1 MERAVFAATDKSI
14 FALDKRAA
22 LCRLNRE
29 PSRTGSGTGTGTA
42 TGTGPV
48 TEPEPEHAGLWT
60 VLAVKDKVSGIM
72 LVGTLKAETSTPR
85 WQMQMLLLLLL
96 LLESAAAFPACKVCP
111 LIWLSAR
118 IEEPT
123 RYVGGRAVLCQ

>member
-29 PSRTGSGTGTGTA
+29 PSPTGFGTGTGT
-42 TGTGPV
+42 GTGPR
-48 TEPEPEHAGLWT
+48 PEHAGLWT

-85 WQMQMLLLLLL
+85 WQMQML
-96 LLESAAAFPACKVCP
+96 
-111 LIWLSAR
+111 
-118 IEEPT
+118 
-123 RYVGGRAVLCQ
+123 